1 MIIDID
7 TKYYRGKAKILC
19 QYYGNNRTAIVVHYP
34 DVSNDTIAPPI
45 MVATV
50 NIPEYDMPENNVLI
64 KDWSENTGIFE
75 SLIRAGIV
83 EDTFIK
89 VPTGWFEANECELLI
104 NLNES
109 K

>member
-7 TKYYRGKAKILC
+7 TKYYKGEAKLLYK
-19 QYYGNNRTAIVVHYP
+19 YYGNNRRAIIVHYP
-34 DVSNDTIAPPI
+34 DVSDDTVEPPI

-50 NIPEYDMPENNVLI
+50 NIPEYDLPDNHVLI
-64 KDWSENTGIFE
+64 KNWSENTGIFE
-75 SLIRAGIV
+75 SFIRSGIV
-83 EDTFIK
+83 EDTGIK
-89 VPTGWFEANECELLI
+89 VPTGHVEANKCKLLI